1 MAESDDV
8 NGITFEYVAG
18 FVDWGRCFPHVDIIW
33 QVIGSIFFMIVF
45 ISFLPQTTEL
55 VTSRSSFGIESVAI
69 FCQSLGHFLLVVNLL
84 CFHTYDFIGFFQYPT
99 MQAFPRIITFFNLFF
114 QWILF
119 LPTVYQLALY
129 HDREVRPT
137 REDRQIRLEWYK
149 NCAAGLVLTVL
160 DLILVLIF
168 VFLALH
174 YDFEAQ
180 PVCSY
185 AEICGTISTVL
196 EIGFF
201 VPQMW
206 TTCKLRDGGS
216 LSVLMLEIQ
225 APADLANSLYMW
237 LGTGDHWT
245 TWLCVLVNS
254 GEEFTLLGTCLLF
267 RCLKARKARLEAAEL
282 KRSRSIIASIE
293 TEHLQFAPLLSEGN
307 GRRYVTGLVAD
318 DL

>member
-1 MAESDDV
+1 MSEDDGH
-8 NGITFEYVAG
+8 GITFEYAVG
-18 FVDWGRCFPHVDIIW
+18 FIDWISVFPPVKVIW
-33 QVIGSIFFMIVF
+33 QVIGSIFFLVVF

-69 FCQSLGHFLLVVNLL
+69 FCQSLGHFLLVINLL

-99 MQAFPRIITFFNLFF
+99 LQAFPRIITFFNLFF

-119 LPTVYQLALY
+119 LPTVYQLSIY
-129 HDREVRPT
+129 HDIELREARDAKQVR
-137 REDRQIRLEWYK
+137 IEWFK
-149 NCAAGLVLTVL
+149 NCAAGIALTIL
-160 DLILVLIF
+160 DFILITIYVSVS
-168 VFLALH
+168 VF
-174 YDFEAQ
+174 YDFESRPA
-180 PVCSY
+180 CSF
-185 AEICGTISTVL
+185 AETCGTISTVL

-237 LGTGDHWT
+237 LATGDHWT

-254 GEEFTLLGTCLLF
+254 CEEFTLLGTCLLF
-267 RCLKARKARLEAAEL
+267 RCLKARKAAAE
-282 KRSRSIIASIE
+282 KVEMQRSKSVLASME
-293 TEHLQFAPLLSEGN
+293 VDHLEFAPLLEGN
-307 GRRYVTGLVAD
+307 VSAYA
-318 DL
+318 